1 MWENSRLFFFHYYYF
16 LVSTILLFSFFI
28 IKYNKMELKS
38 IPKITKS
45 DVVVEMFISKNS
57 CPIIL
62 KPMKHNRTPSPYFK
76 IQNLSLTP
84 LNKKNNDR
92 SPIIAKMFEKY
103 MTNVSPTSDVHLV
116 QNPCC
121 C

>member
-1 MWENSRLFFFHYYYF
+1 
-16 LVSTILLFSFFI
+16 
-28 IKYNKMELKS
+28 MESKTFPKS
-38 IPKITKS
+38 HKS

-84 LNKKNNDR
+84 LNKKKNNDR

-103 MTNVSPTSDVHLV
+103 MTNVSPTSGVHLV
-116 QNPCC
+116 QNPC
-121 C
+121 

>member
-1 MWENSRLFFFHYYYF
+1 
-16 LVSTILLFSFFI
+16 
-28 IKYNKMELKS
+28 MELKS

-45 DVVVEMFISKNS
+45 DVVVEMFISKNL
-57 CPIIL
+57 CQIIL

-103 MTNVSPTSDVHLV
+103 MTNVSPTSGVHLV
-116 QNPCC
+116 QNPC
-121 C
+121 

>member
-1 MWENSRLFFFHYYYF
+1 
-16 LVSTILLFSFFI
+16 
-28 IKYNKMELKS
+28 MELKS

-84 LNKKNNDR
+84 LNKKKTTTVVPLLQRCSRN
-92 SPIIAKMFEKY
+92 I
-103 MTNVSPTSDVHLV
+103 
-116 QNPCC
+116 
-121 C
+121 